1 MSQGIYVLNLICPGK
16 SEKIKM
22 DNNTWKLT
30 TLEKIYNIV
39 E

>member
-22 DNNTWKLT
+22 ANSTWKFL
-30 TLEKIYNIV
+30 TLEEICD
-39 E
+39 